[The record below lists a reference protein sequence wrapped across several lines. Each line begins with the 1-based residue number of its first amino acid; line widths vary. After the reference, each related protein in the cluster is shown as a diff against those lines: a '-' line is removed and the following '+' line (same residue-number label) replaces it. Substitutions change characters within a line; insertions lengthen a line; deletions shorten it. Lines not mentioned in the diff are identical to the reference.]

1 MSPSI
6 SIRGDIRYRYYR
18 CRSHAGG
25 RPPCPGVNIA
35 AMEADSLVKQVL
47 MEIEESDCSN
57 SGFSTLWRG
66 FTNQQRKERL
76 SDLVDR
82 VFFNYAAKELTIQFK
97 TGIDSI
103 IAQLL
108 PGERTDE

>member
-1 MSPSI
+1 MSS
-6 SIRGDIRYRYYR
+6 
-18 CRSHAGG
+18 
-25 RPPCPGVNIA
+25 
-35 AMEADSLVKQVL
+35 
-47 MEIEESDCSN
+47 
-57 SGFSTLWRG
+57 
-66 FTNQQRKERL
+66 L

-108 PGERTDE
+108 PAERTDE